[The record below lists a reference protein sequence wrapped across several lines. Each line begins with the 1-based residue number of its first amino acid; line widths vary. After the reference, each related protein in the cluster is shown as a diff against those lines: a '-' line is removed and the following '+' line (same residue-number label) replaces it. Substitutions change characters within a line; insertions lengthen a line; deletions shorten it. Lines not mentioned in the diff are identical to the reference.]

1 VTSSFCKVAVCHP
14 RGIAF
19 RYFSFGIRMNSARGL
34 VKALKRKLKVAGIT
48 YQDLARQIGLAE
60 SNVKRMVTSGDLSLS
75 RIDDVLRVLKMDFAE
90 LSRRIANAQS
100 LRRELSLE
108 QEEAVVADPKLMLLA
123 ICCISHWTFE
133 QMVSTYLISEAEC
146 IACLLRLDQLG
157 FIEFRPLNRYCLKV
171 SNEFRRAT
179 SAVRAGLR
187 AATSD

>member
-1 VTSSFCKVAVCHP
+1 
-14 RGIAF
+14 
-19 RYFSFGIRMNSARGL
+19 MNSARGL

-60 SNVKRMVTSGDLSLS
+60 SNVKRMLTSGDLSLS